1 MFYKRFIEGEW
12 CVANGLVYPMFDE
25 DKHVIKGAVPYS
37 PIHIVSIDYGTVNPF
52 SAGLWGFDG
61 KKAIREKEYYYNS
74 REKGIRLDDEKYYE
88 ELEKLIGNTKIQFII
103 IDPSA
108 ASFIEVIKKYGK
120 YIVKGANNDVLD
132 GIRVT
137 TTMLNS
143 GRLLVHES
151 CHNCIEE
158 YGLYSWNEESGD
170 DKVVKEFDHAMDDTR
185 YFCNTY
191 LRKMFKWK
199 C

>member
-1 MFYKRFIEGEW
+1 M
-12 CVANGLVYPMFDE
+12 C
-25 DKHVIKGAVPYS
+25 
-37 PIHIVSIDYGTVNPF
+37 
-52 SAGLWGFDG
+52 
-61 KKAIREKEYYYNS
+61 IRD
-74 REKGIRLDDEKYYE
+74 R
-88 ELEKLIGNTKIQFII
+88 
-103 IDPSA
+103 SA